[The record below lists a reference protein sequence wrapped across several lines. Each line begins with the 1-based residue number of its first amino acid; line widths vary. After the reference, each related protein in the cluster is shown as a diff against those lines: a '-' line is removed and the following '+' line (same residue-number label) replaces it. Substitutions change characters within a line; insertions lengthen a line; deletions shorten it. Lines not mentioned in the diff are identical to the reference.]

1 MGCAKMRRIIDA
13 LTGVFASSAEAP
25 GTHAPT
31 VRRVPARSVAPPRT
45 RAIRVEVPTCDA
57 SSVVDDEGMERKG
70 PELVAT
76 VEEGELDQERHADD
90 VPPELLD
97 QAERRGHRA
106 ARGEQVVDGEH
117 ALPRLDRVLVDGE
130 RVAPVLE
137 LVLDFDGLARQLA
150 ELPHGDQARAEL
162 VGERTTEDEPA
173 RLDGDDDVH
182 ALFLVSAC
190 EHIDH
195 VAERRAV
202 LQEGG
207 DVLEEDPFGRKILDV
222 ADLRPELGD
231 VHRAPILLAPCRS
244 AQDARRRQSVR
255 EAGTV
260 TRSGVIRHATD
271 ARLTRSLPLN
281 SPISRQR
288 RRKECG
294 VASNLLT
301 GAAKDP

>member
-1 MGCAKMRRIIDA
+1 PAPAPQRTLPSGCASQSAARRGGPSSLSARSNADTRGVTGCAKMLRIIDA
-13 LTGVFASSAEAP
+13 LIGVFASSAPAT
-25 GTHAPT
+25 GTHAPSAT
-31 VRRVPARSVAPPRT
+31 STQISTATPSRT
-45 RAIRVEVPTCDA
+45 MTT
-57 SSVVDDEGMERKG
+57 S
-70 PELVAT
+70 
-76 VEEGELDQERHADD
+76 
-90 VPPELLD
+90 
-97 QAERRGHRA
+97 
-106 ARGEQVVDGEH
+106 
-117 ALPRLDRVLVDGE
+117 RLLVDRE

-137 LVLDFDGLARQLA
+137 LVLDLDGLARQLA

-190 EHIDH
+190 EYIDH
-195 VAERRAV
+195 VAERRTV

-207 DVLEEDPFGRKILDV
+207 NVLEEDPFGRKILDV

-288 RRKECG
+288 RRKELG
-294 VASNLLT
+294 LASNLLS
-301 GAAKDP
+301 GAAKGW